1 VAGSQ
6 RYGIRGWQRLEGIYP
21 ARTHASEMLGLY
33 AKHGAVVEAQN
44 FFNGIPKP
52 GRITEWVSQS
62 PEGFKFDVVAFGG
75 LTLYQRRP
83 GAPDHGVKSW
93 REVAVEPPGVL
104 FEDFCE
110 SVQPLCEAHKLGAV
124 ILQFPPWFEAGP
136 EAHEYLARVRE
147 QLSGFPLAVEFR
159 HPTWEVPVN
168 RESTMDVLIELEL
181 GVVIADFP
189 MGIDDWSPPFD
200 FATVDR
206 LAIVRLHGQNAESW
220 KRTLTSPV
228 SPLVYEY
235 EGSQLEPWVERIRSI
250 RREVEEVHVLVG
262 TATPDI
268 ALQTAKALGE
278 AVNAAD
284 ERDSR
289 WGHAG

>member
-1 VAGSQ
+1 MAESQ
-6 RYGIRGWQRLEGIYP
+6 RYGIRGWQRLEEIYP

-33 AKHGAVVEAQN
+33 AKHASVVEAEN
-44 FFNGIPKP
+44 FFSGIPKP
-52 GRITEWVSQS
+52 DRINEWVAQS

-83 GAPDHGVKSW
+83 GAPDRGVKSW
-93 REVAVEPPGVL
+93 REVAVEPPDVL
-104 FEDFCE
+104 FEDFSA
-110 SVQPLCEAHKLGAV
+110 SVQPLCEAHKLGAI

-136 EAHEYLARVRE
+136 EAHEYLARVSE
-147 QLSGFPLAVEFR
+147 QLAGFPLAVEFR
-159 HPTWEVPVN
+159 HPTWGVPVN

-189 MGIDDWSPPFD
+189 MEIDDWSPPFD
-200 FATVDR
+200 FATVDS
-206 LAIVRLHGQNAESW
+206 LAIIRLHGQNVENW

-250 RREVEEVHVLVG
+250 RREVEEIHVLVG
-262 TATPDI
+262 TATPDV
-268 ALQTAKALGE
+268 ALLTAKALGE
-278 AVNAAD
+278 TINAAD

-289 WGHAG
+289 WGYAG